1 MRKLMEKEIG
11 KKELDKMVE
20 AILTNDQLSKSGKMK
35 GLFNLGLEVKEIA
48 ALLGVRYNFVYNVVS
63 NLVIV
68 EGLQTETSMKDS
80 KKDVVWGLLDQGKT
94 VKEIAVDLKTSYNY
108 VHKLKKEWEAK
119 AVAEVEALEE
129 AK

>member
-48 ALLGVRYNFVYNVVS
+48 TLLGVRYNFVYNVVS